1 MKSRQSPTGQSG
13 FTVVEVVAAL
23 VVFSLGILGAA
34 SMFDSGASLS
44 SLGRRVIDSRESTRT
59 ATGPLFEILAESKA
73 GSVDTTCR
81 YVFSTLGIAYA
92 SDRFSM
98 NNMGIRQCL
107 SPTCSF
113 HTSAALDIHES
124 GYLCAMDHLHS
135 ATVPTLRGKQ
145 WPGDLAL
152 CPLDQSP
159 MTDNVRL
166 DGVRVLSSR
175 NKTGA
180 FVRDQDGKPSWSSM
194 VFIAPRPTK
203 GGLPE
208 LVAFRI
214 YASDLNPVGQSY
226 ATGSWTQFPAAS
238 PTMIN
243 LFDFGTD
250 GGLNGVPDG
259 VPDGSLPV
267 CAASA
272 DSHVEIFF
280 ISASTGP
287 LTDPQGYLVYEKQY
301 STPGVYPYRYASIF
315 INLNTEEIVFQV
327 SHAISSSTK
336 WEGYAQF
343 TRSPQILARNVT
355 EFVASTRDSLPF
367 DDILSP
373 FGISEDHVV
382 RVVVGTTGQERIESD
397 YRYFHQ
403 IDQHVIKPR
412 NR

>member
-1 MKSRQSPTGQSG
+1 MRPRHLPPGQSG

-59 ATGPLFEILAESKA
+59 VSGPLFEILSESKA

-98 NNMGIRQCL
+98 SSMGIRQCL
-107 SPTCSF
+107 SPTCRF
-113 HTSAALDIHES
+113 HTSAALEIHES
-124 GYLCAMDHLHS
+124 GYLCGMDHLHS
-135 ATVPTLRGKQ
+135 ATTPTLRGKQ
-145 WPGDLAL
+145 WPGNLPL

-159 MTDNVRL
+159 MTSNVRL
-166 DGVRVLSSR
+166 DGIRVLSSR
-175 NKTGA
+175 DKTAA
-180 FVRDQDGKPSWSSM
+180 FVRDQDGKPSWNSM
-194 VFIAPRPTK
+194 VFIAPRPSR

-214 YASDLNPVGQSY
+214 YASDLNPVGQSF

-238 PTMIN
+238 PSMID

-250 GGLNGVPDG
+250 GSLNG

-280 ISASTGP
+280 ISASTGSLP
-287 LTDPQGYLVYEKQY
+287 DPQGYLVYEKQY
-301 STPGVYPYRYASIF
+301 NTPGIYPYRYASIF

-327 SHAISSSTK
+327 THETSSSTR

-343 TRSPQILARNVT
+343 NRSPQILARNVT
-355 EFVASTRDSLPF
+355 EFVASTKDSLPF
-367 DDILSP
+367 DEVLSP
-373 FGISEDHVV
+373 FGISEDQVV
-382 RVVVGTTGQERIESD
+382 RVVVGTTSQERVESD

-403 IDQHVIKPR
+403 LDQHTVKPR